1 MSEVQNEKDAAEFPK
16 KQLESVFLHSLRL
29 MDQDREYLQMHLKKV
44 SDERTE
50 AAFSDMEL
58 ESARLERTIRE
69 LMELSAPIEA
79 GSDVE
84 VTLECAGG
92 GTSRF
97 VAVAKPFEGGAE
109 SYQPTAPGDASGSP
123 TAS

>member
-1 MSEVQNEKDAAEFPK
+1 
-16 KQLESVFLHSLRL
+16 

-69 LMELSAPIEA
+69 LMELSAP
-79 GSDVE
+79 
-84 VTLECAGG
+84 
-92 GTSRF
+92 RRR
-97 VAVAKPFEGGAE
+97 
-109 SYQPTAPGDASGSP
+109 
-123 TAS
+123 